1 MSQSDLLIHTI
12 KALSRSGNQYML
24 TGSLV
29 SSMQGEPRATHDI
42 DIVVEATEKSTET
55 LLEMFPSED
64 YYYDSIAAKKAI
76 TEGGMFNILSAA
88 GDKVDIWALTDSE
101 FDQSRFSR
109 RQSIEF
115 LGHKVNISSPEDTI
129 LMKLLWSKQSGGSEK
144 QLFDAAKVYGFQ
156 QEALDNEYLEAWI
169 SKLVLKDQFAAL
181 HRFL

>member
-1 MSQSDLLIHTI
+1 MIHTI
-12 KALSRSGNQYML
+12 KALSESGNQYML

-42 DIVVEATEKSTET
+42 DIVVEATAESIEAF
-55 LLEMFPSED
+55 LEMFSSED
-64 YYYDSIAAKKAI
+64 YYYDPIAAKRAI
-76 TEGGMFNILSAA
+76 AEGGMFNILSET
-88 GDKVDIWALTDSE
+88 GDKVDIWTLGDSE

-115 LGHKVNISSPEDTI
+115 LGYEVKVSSPEDTI

-144 QLFDAAKVYGFQ
+144 QLFDAAKVYEFQ
-156 QEALDNEYLEAWI
+156 QEVLDTNYLEAWI
-169 SKLVLKDQFAAL
+169 SKLMLKDQFAGL